1 MAHLPEKLPTN
12 PLPLLAKWL
21 EDARASV
28 TLPNPDAMALAT
40 VSESGQPTARIVLC
54 KSIVVEPGYL
64 VFYTNYSSA
73 KATAMAAH
81 SRVAAVFHWDHLDR
95 QARVEGIAIRSP
107 AAESDMYFATR
118 DKESQIGAWA
128 SAQSQPIDSRRQLLN
143 KHVATARKLSG
154 LAVDSGIM
162 TVPRPPFW
170 GGYRIWVSAVE
181 LWMRGDARLH
191 DRGRWERPLNA
202 AQSAADPVPGDWN
215 SPTRLQP

>member
-1 MAHLPEKLPTN
+1 MAHLPEKLPVN

-21 EDARASV
+21 ADAQADA

-40 VSESGQPTARIVLC
+40 VSEHGHPSVRIVLC
-54 KSIVVEPGYL
+54 KHIAIEPGYL
-64 VFYTNYSSA
+64 VFYTNYGSA
-73 KATAMAAH
+73 KAAAIEVH
-81 SRVAAVFHWDHLDR
+81 RGVAAVFHWDHLNR

-107 AAESDMYFATR
+107 AAESDSYFATR
-118 DKESQIGAWA
+118 DKESQVGAWA
-128 SAQSQPIDSRRQLLN
+128 SAQSQPIESRRQLLH

-162 TVPRPPFW
+162 SVPRPSFW

-191 DRGRWERPLNA
+191 DRGRWERPLTTVDNA
-202 AQSAADPVPGDWN
+202 NPVPGKWN
-215 SPTRLQP
+215 NPVRLQP